1 MGSYYLTNE
10 QSVMI
15 EVDKKKL
22 GFEVA
27 IYDLNTSTDK
37 PAAQAVGKEPYQAIG
52 RALVT
57 YLDKCN
63 TNRATLKSTLELY
76 ERLG

>member
-1 MGSYYLTNE
+1 MGTYYLTDDK
-10 QSVMI
+10 SVLLEI
-15 EVDKKKL
+15 DKKKL

-27 IYDLNTSTDK
+27 IYELNKSTEK
-37 PAAQAVGKEPYQAIG
+37 AAAQAVGKEPYQAIG